1 MEKSNGSTE
10 PGENSEEIVQDIL
23 GEVVGDIP
31 SHNQLDGMAEEH
43 EAEPVTNDVSEE
55 TTPEGSK
62 VPAPEVST
70 APEAVQEPRPSI
82 SKEASAES
90 STDST
95 SEMDNVYHVKWIG
108 WNSNKTPI
116 ITQNSNGPCPM
127 LAITNILLLRGKIAL
142 PDGCEIVSSEQL
154 LENLADTMLE
164 CVPKNLDPDRR
175 LDYEA
180 NVSDAVIVL
189 PKLQTGIDVNVKFS
203 GSVKDFEY
211 TNESIIFDLFN
222 IALYHGWLVD
232 PQQEDVVRAVNG
244 LSYNQLVEK
253 IIANKNNTDNNLVTE
268 SLVAQN
274 FLEESASQLT
284 YHGLCE
290 LGTTMKENELAIFFR
305 NNHFSTIHKRNNEL
319 FLLVTDQGF
328 LKESAVVWETLN
340 SIDGDGHF
348 VDSSFITAPPK
359 ASPKLS
365 PSKTASSPTNL
376 SPEQQLD
383 QDLQLA
389 KALTENDA
397 QQNQR
402 DDEWETYKQT
412 RLGDTSGLTDEELAK
427 KLQDIEQSIAEQQQD
442 EELAR
447 RLQEEE
453 NSQMQERAAV
463 AQPDRGAGIVPT
475 GPSTSRGAT
484 GSGSPGRN
492 QSGAS
497 SSSQRTKNCTIL

>member
-1 MEKSNGSTE
+1 MEKSNGSTK

-43 EAEPVTNDVSEE
+43 EAEAVTNEFEE
-55 TTPEGSK
+55 IAPDGSNAPHPEGSK
-62 VPAPEVST
+62 

-127 LAITNILLLRGKIAL
+127 LAITNILLLRGKMAL

-203 GSVKDFEY
+203 SGVKDFEY

-232 PQQEDVVRAVNG
+232 PQQEDVVRAVDG

-253 IIANKNNTDNNLVTE
+253 IIANKNNTDSNLVTD

-305 NNHFSTIHKRNNEL
+305 NNHFSTIYKRNNEL

-328 LKESAVVWETLN
+328 LKESTVVWETLN
-340 SIDGDGHF
+340 SIDGDGQF
-348 VDSSFITAPPK
+348 VDSNFITAPPK

-365 PSKTASSPTNL
+365 PSKTATSPTNL

-389 KALTENDA
+389 KALTESDA
-397 QQNQR
+397 QQHQR
-402 DDEWETYKQT
+402 DEEWESYKET
-412 RLGDTSGLTDEELAK
+412 RLGDTSGLTDEELA
-427 KLQDIEQSIAEQQQD
+427 
-442 EELAR
+442 R

-453 NSQMQERAAV
+453 NSQVQERAEAS
-463 AQPDRGAGIVPT
+463 QPQRAAAAGT
-475 GPSTSRGAT
+475 ASTSRDAT

-492 QSGAS
+492 QSGNS